1 MIICYDKIFKIN
13 LDQNDQIRRRSIVA
27 RMLNRLAWTPQVLEA
42 VVGWVASTVGTVVVE
57 VVVEVVVVAGAQL
70 LSCVPRVLARIHSL
84 LAVTL
89 QPITS
94 SVLGPMSPPTWHT
107 PPGRRGARSP
117 APS

>member
-1 MIICYDKIFKIN
+1 MIICYDKIFKIS

-57 VVVEVVVVAGAQL
+57 VVVVAGAQL

-94 SVLGPMSPPTWHT
+94 SGVRTNVSTHLAYT
-107 PPGRRGARSP
+107 PG
-117 APS
+117 